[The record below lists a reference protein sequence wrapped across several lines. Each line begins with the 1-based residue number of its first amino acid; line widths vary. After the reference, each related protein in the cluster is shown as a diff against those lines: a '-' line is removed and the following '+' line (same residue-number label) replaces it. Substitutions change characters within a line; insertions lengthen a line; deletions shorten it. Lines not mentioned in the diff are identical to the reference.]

1 MLANI
6 LMLLKANEINE
17 QQLSVFYIGL
27 NVISN
32 YMNYKLTQNSNDR
45 SRVKPIHFVFFTLF
59 QNRVIINTF
68 LLYFLPNSLDATK
81 KKKKSHC
88 AHFIQYQCTN
98 HAKDITDI
106 IPPSSSGCVLLILK
120 HLLTLFTRPCL
131 LSCHY
136 GFKKNI

>member
-81 KKKKSHC
+81 KKKKISLCSFHTISMYKSC
-88 AHFIQYQCTN
+88 KRYYRYYTTIKFWMCFVDSETFVNIIHKAMPFI
-98 HAKDITDI
+98 
-106 IPPSSSGCVLLILK
+106 
-120 HLLTLFTRPCL
+120 
-131 LSCHY
+131 LSLWL
-136 GFKKNI
+136 